1 MANSIQQ
8 EKQLRELAKMLD
20 EALRTMYPERMGFA
34 LIVFEFHKPGI
45 SDYVSNAE
53 REQMVTALRES
64 ADRLEKRED
73 IPPAIGVA

>member
-20 EALRTMYPERMGFA
+20 EALRAMYPERMGFA